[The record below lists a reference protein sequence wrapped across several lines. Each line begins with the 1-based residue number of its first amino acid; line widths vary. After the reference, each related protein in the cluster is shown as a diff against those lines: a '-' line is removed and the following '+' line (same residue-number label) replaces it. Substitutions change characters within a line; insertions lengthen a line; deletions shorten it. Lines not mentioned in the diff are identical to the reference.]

1 MIKEKKLIEKTLMYF
16 FNQIKA
22 EYKFEPNIQIPSI
35 EVHAS
40 RMIRHC
46 EVLMSS
52 KEYQKF
58 EEDMSKEL
66 RNIINSLNHNP

>member
-16 FNQIKA
+16 FNQIKTG
-22 EYKFEPNIQIPSI
+22 YKFEPNIQIPSI

-46 EVLMSS
+46 EALMSS

-58 EEDMSKEL
+58 EKDMSEEL
-66 RNIINSLNHNP
+66 RNIINSLNQNR